1 MTEKEYKE
9 VEKMLRG
16 WQKTTLI
23 YSFGGFV
30 IGVALVFIVNI
41 IISNS

>member
-9 VEKMLRG
+9 VEKMFRG

-23 YSFGGFV
+23 YSFVGFA
-30 IGVALVFIVNI
+30 IGVAIVFIVNI
-41 IISNS
+41 IIN